1 MQTLMASSTLWK
13 AALSDWWTFL
23 GPDRWCRWAQVT
35 QFGVS
40 FAHSPSA
47 SLFSPLSRTDPEL
60 GVGALPHHD
69 GHDAGPIVPKVSGL
83 ERSQE
88 KSQDCGK
95 EPLFEPV
102 VLKDARPQV
111 PPPPPQPQAEPPPR
125 APSPDPASGPRAEP
139 PPPPPR
145 PGAQPPPAPPEA
157 QPQPAPP
164 QAPRPPRPQSPGPL
178 PPQVLPPA
186 QAHPSAQSLP
196 QPLSAYN
203 SSSLSLN
210 SLR

>member
-1 MQTLMASSTLWK
+1 MAATTFWK

-23 GPDRWCRWAQVT
+23 GPDRSCRWAQVT
-35 QFGVS
+35 QLGVS

-47 SLFSPLSRTDPEL
+47 SLFFPLSRTDPEL

-95 EPLFEPV
+95 EPLFESV

-111 PPPPPQPQAEPPPR
+111 PKSMET
-125 APSPDPASGPRAEP
+125 
-139 PPPPPR
+139 
-145 PGAQPPPAPPEA
+145 
-157 QPQPAPP
+157 
-164 QAPRPPRPQSPGPL
+164 
-178 PPQVLPPA
+178 
-186 QAHPSAQSLP
+186 
-196 QPLSAYN
+196 
-203 SSSLSLN
+203 
-210 SLR
+210 